1 MGVLL
6 LHEFDITSA
15 CTASRNPVPSTV
27 QADYYSKSWRGACML
42 YASIKH
48 ANATASLGAVRLQHG
63 HPYSKQRSST
73 RPCHGKHCWHT
84 NRAIYMQVDFKQ
96 DDSNMYEIN
105 SRQRVD
111 RAGGEPSK
119 PKASRPLRQPSNSAT
134 LSEYPTT
141 MTDSGYHYNNP
152 PTPP

>member
-1 MGVLL
+1 MYLDTAHGLSTSGVTAFSSNVCTARVSTKPQHNTRAVGVLL

-27 QADYYSKSWRGACML
+27 QADYYSKSWRGTCTL

-73 RPCHGKHCWHT
+73 RPCHGKHCRCT
-84 NRAIYMQVDFKQ
+84 NRAIYMQVDFEQ
-96 DDSNMYEIN
+96 DDSNMHV
-105 SRQRVD
+105 RDQQ
-111 RAGGEPSK
+111 PL
-119 PKASRPLRQPSNSAT
+119 ASR
-134 LSEYPTT
+134 LSRWRAV
-141 MTDSGYHYNNP
+141 
-152 PTPP
+152 